1 MSELIVKLLGPCLLS
16 NYWARL
22 VTPPLLGPCHANVH
36 ALCTDSAIHGEHLT
50 EKMASEFSDSTSLAC
65 FWHSWPED
73 MQSLGSALVSA
84 LQIHVPC
91 CPLHLYNIFLML
103 MYKYFKYL
111 ISSHLPIQILS
122 SNLLL
127 PLLIIL
133 YPLVHSFTH
142 QKITTK
148 KWHKEVLNPK
158 PHVNINLN

>member
-1 MSELIVKLLGPCLLS
+1 MSELIVELLGPCLLL

-36 ALCTDSAIHGEHLT
+36 ASCTDSAIHGEHLT
-50 EKMASEFSDSTSLAC
+50 ARMGSEFSDSTSLAHL
-65 FWHSWPED
+65 WHSWPED

-84 LQIHVPC
+84 LQIHAPC
-91 CPLHLYNIFLML
+91 WLFHLYNIFLMPI
-103 MYKYFKYL
+103 YKYFEYL

-122 SNLLL
+122 SNFLL

-133 YPLVHSFTH
+133 YPHVHSCTH